1 MKFVKIFRDVACVEK
16 LRTYI
21 SMDNEL
27 PAYTVHRGDMVLT
40 LPVKIRNTSRSLYLR
55 ASKQDLKLSRTLLA
69 SLRFIE

>member
-40 LPVKIRNTSRSLYLR
+40 LPVKIRNTSRF
-55 ASKQDLKLSRTLLA
+55 T
-69 SLRFIE
+69 